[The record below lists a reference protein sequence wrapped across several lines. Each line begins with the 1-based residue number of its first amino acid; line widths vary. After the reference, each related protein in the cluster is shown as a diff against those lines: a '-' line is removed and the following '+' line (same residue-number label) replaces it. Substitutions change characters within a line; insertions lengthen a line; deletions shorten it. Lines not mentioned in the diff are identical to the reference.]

1 MMNYLYPISYLI
13 RKLASGLETEYL
25 TPQELE
31 LTLNTPDDPTI
42 LNLYKDA
49 QSKATRGVAA
59 ALFTPLPKI
68 SWATYQDPHIR
79 DYITTKRF
87 KYAFQLNNTTYV
99 NLNIKILQQNL
110 PSVPASLF
118 EICTHEVAH
127 SLYNHVHTGLS
138 IPIDNESFAD
148 IVTKYVAPR
157 TTFSG
162 ASAPK
167 QFAQLQSILNDL
179 RP

>member
-13 RKLASGLETEYL
+13 RKLASSIETEYL
-25 TPQELE
+25 TDQEL
-31 LTLNTPDDPTI
+31 NDSISTPDDPTI
-42 LNLYKDA
+42 LRLYKDA
-49 QSKATRGVAA
+49 QAKATSGVAA
-59 ALFTPLPKI
+59 AFFTPLPKI
-68 SWATYQDPHIR
+68 PWSTYQDSHIR

-127 SLYNHVHTGLS
+127 TLYNHAHTGLS
-138 IPIDNESFAD
+138 IPFLETYANLCTSTRD
-148 IVTKYVAPR
+148 
-157 TTFSG
+157 
-162 ASAPK
+162 
-167 QFAQLQSILNDL
+167 LQDFKLKEMPLKISRSKRNL
-179 RP
+179 